1 MEVCKD
7 KDVTVLYYTTLEP
20 FDHKTLAD
28 NCPANKILIV
38 EPEYEGTLLYDV
50 QRALPGRALQIEQVA
65 FPREIFRNYGS
76 YDEKMEHYGLTA
88 EMIAKKLNSLL

>member
-1 MEVCKD
+1 MIIK
-7 KDVTVLYYTTLEP
+7 P
-20 FDHKTLAD
+20 WR
-28 NCPANKILIV
+28 PANKILIV